1 MMHPL
6 TKNNDDSSFSNL
18 GYKSNDILM
27 NFKLKYIF
35 GYVAQNNKYTSKRS
49 WQAFEDG

>member
-35 GYVAQNNKYTSKRS
+35 GYVAQNNKIRRNEV
-49 WQAFEDG
+49 AGI